1 MKCNLPRRE
10 GVMPDEVV
18 MKEEELVR
26 KLENVGLPE
35 IELAGHRSRLKMVL
49 LGSDCL
55 RKGREVTFM
64 EAVKAKAGGAIDV
77 LWGRLVAEQ
86 PVWKVALATVLTA
99 AVIAAGIFA
108 GPSVGPQKASP
119 FPEGSIE
126 VGGPQLTAE
135 QKELALS
142 ILKADAGVQEL
153 LRRGAVIEPK
163 LILPLE
169 VGMTRIDSETGQTEE
184 VVEIWAQAWIQ
195 VGDTQWS
202 AQVDLVRG
210 RVVSLSE

>member
-1 MKCNLPRRE
+1 
-10 GVMPDEVV
+10 MPDEVV

-26 KLENVGLPE
+26 KLEKVELPQ
-35 IELAGHRSRLKMVL
+35 IELAGHRSRLKLAL
-49 LGSDCL
+49 LESDYL

-64 EAVKAKAGGAIDV
+64 EATKAKAGEAIDV

-86 PVWKVALATVLTA
+86 PVWKVALATVLTV
-99 AVIAAGIFA
+99 AVIASGIFV
-108 GPSVGPQKASP
+108 GPSLGPQKASP
-119 FPEGSIE
+119 FPEGSME
-126 VGGPQLTAE
+126 VGGPQLTVE

-142 ILKADAGVQEL
+142 ILNADTGVQEL
-153 LRRGAVIEPK
+153 LRRGAVIEPS

-210 RVVSLSE
+210 KVASLSR